1 MLHTTIELKPDYKKA
16 GISHSDTVA
25 KLTTYIIDHH
35 SEFRGDKT
43 RPMILICPGGGY
55 MHLSSREAEP
65 IALRMNAHGYNACI
79 LYYSLAPD
87 MYPSQLLE
95 AAMAVDYIKKH
106 AEEWHVNNE
115 KICICGF
122 SAGAHVAGSL
132 GTMWKDELITE
143 VLGGESMDY
152 RPSCMLLSYPVIT
165 AGEFAHRGSFD
176 ALVGGDEKLYD
187 TVSLENRVNSDT
199 VPTFI
204 WHTFE
209 DGAVPVENSLLMAG
223 ALRKYKIP
231 CELHIFAKGCHGLAL
246 ATEETACLTGKEIQ
260 PECACWPELFATW
273 FDNMQL

>member
-87 MYPSQLLE
+87 MCPSQLLE

-106 AEEWHVNNE
+106 AEKWHVNNE

-165 AGEFAHRGSFD
+165 ASEFSTGTAPSSKVCHIK
-176 ALVGGDEKLYD
+176 VGTVSEFTLFSSD
-187 TVSLENRVNSDT
+187 TVSYNFSSP
-199 VPTFI
+199 PTS
-204 WHTFE
+204 
-209 DGAVPVENSLLMAG
+209 AS
-223 ALRKYKIP
+223 
-231 CELHIFAKGCHGLAL
+231 
-246 ATEETACLTGKEIQ
+246 KE
-260 PECACWPELFATW
+260 PR
-273 FDNMQL
+273 

>member
-187 TVSLENRVNSDT
+187 TVSLEKRVNSDT

-209 DGAVPVENSLLMAG
+209 DGAVPVENSLLMCPQ
-223 ALRKYKIP
+223 KI
-231 CELHIFAKGCHGLAL
+231 
-246 ATEETACLTGKEIQ
+246 
-260 PECACWPELFATW
+260 
-273 FDNMQL
+273 

>member
-1 MLHTTIELKPDYKKA
+1 MA
-16 GISHSDTVA
+16 R
-25 KLTTYIIDHH
+25 LTTYIIDHH

-43 RPMILICPGGGY
+43 RPMVLICPGGGY
-55 MHLSSREAEP
+55 THLSSREAEP

-87 MYPSQLLE
+87 KYPSQLIE

-106 AEEWHVNNE
+106 AEEWHVNTD

-122 SAGAHVAGSL
+122 SA
-132 GTMWKDELITE
+132 
-143 VLGGESMDY
+143 DY
-152 RPSCMLLSYPVIT
+152 RPSCMLLAYPVIT

-176 ALVGGDEKLYD
+176 ALVGGDEKMYD
-187 TVSLENRVNSDT
+187 TVSLEKRVNDDT

-231 CELHIFAKGCHGLAL
+231 CELHIFAKGCHGLA
-246 ATEETACLTGKEIQ
+246 GREIQ

-273 FDNMQL
+273 FDNMAI